1 MFYNKPC
8 MRHLPIL
15 QLCAAVHEHA
25 LEIVEGQMMQ
35 QDALMSQLSQELDNG
50 RLLRLL
56 SRLVMVSEGNHPSLE
71 PNWSET
77 GGYPAVR
84 AGCVKAQGTNQ
95 YVLQQWM
102 SESRQDVFRA
112 STQESSSVYALMP
125 WLVVTGTF
133 GD

>member
-1 MFYNKPC
+1 MTHSPV
-8 MRHLPIL
+8 L

-77 GGYPAVR
+77 GGYPAVC
-84 AGCVKAQGTNQ
+84 AACVKAKGTNQ

-102 SESRQDVFRA
+102 SESRQDLFRA
-112 STQESSSVYALMP
+112 STQESSSVYVCML
-125 WLVVTGTF
+125 WLVVTGTC

>member
-1 MFYNKPC
+1 MT
-8 MRHLPIL
+8 HLPVL

-77 GGYPAVR
+77 GGYPAVC
-84 AGCVKAQGTNQ
+84 AGCVKANGTNQ

-102 SESRQDVFRA
+102 SESRQDLSRA
-112 STQESSSVYALMP
+112 RRQSSIYAYVL
-125 WLVVTGTF
+125 WLVVTGMF